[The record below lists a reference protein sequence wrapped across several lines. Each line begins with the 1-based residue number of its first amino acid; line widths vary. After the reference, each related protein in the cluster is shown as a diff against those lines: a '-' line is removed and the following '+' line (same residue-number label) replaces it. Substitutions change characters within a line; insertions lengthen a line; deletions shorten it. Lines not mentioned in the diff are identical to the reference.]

1 MGVIA
6 AKMQDCSQFREIV
19 AVPRFNQPRDVAS
32 IPRTDA
38 WANFMSAASSEVPAF
53 YQCAFDD
60 PFLIV
65 FSSGTTGTPK
75 AIVHGVGNII
85 LALVKEGRL
94 HEGSNEDTVGLQFTT
109 TSWIMYLANIGQ
121 LLFGARAVMYDGSPF
136 HPDMTTF
143 ITIISQQKV
152 TKLGTSPR
160 WMQQMLNNGIKP
172 KHIADLSSLQIVTT
186 TGMVLSDQLAE
197 WFYESGFPKHV
208 HLANISGGTDIAG
221 CFGQENPLTPVYGSA
236 IQGPS
241 LGVPIAVYDPD
252 SPNDSATVCE
262 RGTPGELVATHAF
275 PNMPVLFWGD
285 IHSQRAGH
293 APNTTTYLSAPPGSK
308 YHDAYFNRFDHVW
321 AHGDFC
327 VVNPSTGNISFLG
340 RADGVLN
347 PSGVRFG
354 SAEIYKVIEKRFADQ
369 VADSLCVGQK
379 RPTDEDESVLL
390 FLLMKP
396 GCVLDRAL
404 SAKIKDA
411 IQQDLT
417 KRHVP
422 KSIFQ
427 TPEIPVR
434 LQDLFVSNNC

>member
-160 WMQQMLNNGIKP
+160 WM
-172 KHIADLSSLQIVTT
+172 
-186 TGMVLSDQLAE
+186 
-197 WFYESGFPKHV
+197 
-208 HLANISGGTDIAG
+208 
-221 CFGQENPLTPVYGSA
+221 
-236 IQGPS
+236 
-241 LGVPIAVYDPD
+241 
-252 SPNDSATVCE
+252 
-262 RGTPGELVATHAF
+262 
-275 PNMPVLFWGD
+275 
-285 IHSQRAGH
+285 
-293 APNTTTYLSAPPGSK
+293 
-308 YHDAYFNRFDHVW
+308 
-321 AHGDFC
+321 
-327 VVNPSTGNISFLG
+327 
-340 RADGVLN
+340 
-347 PSGVRFG
+347 
-354 SAEIYKVIEKRFADQ
+354 
-369 VADSLCVGQK
+369 
-379 RPTDEDESVLL
+379 
-390 FLLMKP
+390 
-396 GCVLDRAL
+396 
-404 SAKIKDA
+404 
-411 IQQDLT
+411 
-417 KRHVP
+417 
-422 KSIFQ
+422 
-427 TPEIPVR
+427 
-434 LQDLFVSNNC
+434 